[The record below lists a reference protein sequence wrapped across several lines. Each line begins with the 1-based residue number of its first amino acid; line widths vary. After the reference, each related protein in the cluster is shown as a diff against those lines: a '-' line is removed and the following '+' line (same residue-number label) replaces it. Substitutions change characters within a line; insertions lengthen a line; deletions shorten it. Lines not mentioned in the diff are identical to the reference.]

1 MELAYTRHA
10 HDAMEKRGIAENWV
24 RRAVERPQRTEP
36 DSVDAA
42 LEHRLAAIPERG
54 SRVLRVVVN
63 PAVSPV
69 RVITAYFDRKM
80 KGQL

>member
-1 MELAYTRHA
+1 MELEFTRHA
-10 HDAMEKRGIAENWV
+10 REAMEQRGIAEDWV
-24 RRAVERPQRTEP
+24 HSAANKPQRTEP
-36 DSVDAA
+36 DPVDAA
-42 LEHRLAAIPERG
+42 LEHRLTAIPEHGERI
-54 SRVLRVVVN
+54 LRVVVT

>member
-1 MELAYTRHA
+1 MELAFTRHA
-10 HDAMEKRGIAENWV
+10 REAMEKRGITEDWV
-24 RRAVERPQRTEP
+24 RRAAEQPQRTES
-36 DSVDAA
+36 DRVDAA
-42 LEHRLAAIPERG
+42 LEHRLTPIAEHG
-54 SRVLRVVVN
+54 ERVLRVIVN

>member
-1 MELAYTRHA
+1 MELAFTRHA
-10 HDAMEKRGIAENWV
+10 REAMEKRGIAEDWV
-24 RRAVERPQRTEP
+24 RCATEQPQRIEP
-36 DSVDAA
+36 DRVDAA
-42 LEHRLAAIPERG
+42 LEHRLTAIPELG
-54 SRVLRVVVN
+54 SRILRVVVN